1 MSGDTARLERRAPA
15 GGQCVYMRVA
25 CPFVATDAY
34 GYAPRPASSSVET
47 VVPWSV
53 LCEVCLVPAGSNWT
67 ISSAALVQ

>member
-25 CPFVATDAY
+25 CPRVAAQMPMLLVLP
-34 GYAPRPASSSVET
+34 PRVSRPSY
-47 VVPWSV
+47 PWSV